1 MTAMAEGRF
10 NLVRFLL
17 LSPFYAAYGAWVP
30 LVGLYRIV
38 RAVAWTVRLLK
49 PKLTCPACGMVN
61 SLYGRWECRAPGC
74 GAIYL
79 GAADRCQRCGA
90 GASMF
95 FCHGCGAS
103 ISLRPAR

>member
-1 MTAMAEGRF
+1 MPTWKFSLTRF
-10 NLVRFLL
+10 AL
-17 LSPFYAAYGAWVP
+17 LSPFYAAYGALV
-30 LVGLYRIV
+30 LAVGLFRLI
-38 RAVAWTVRLLK
+38 RWAVWTARLTK
-49 PKLTCPACGMVN
+49 PELICPACNAPN

-95 FCHGCGAS
+95 FCRECGAS

>member
-1 MTAMAEGRF
+1 MTVMADKKLRF
-10 NLVRFLL
+10 IFFLL
-17 LSPFYAAYGAWVP
+17 LTPLYAAYGAWVL
-30 LVGLYRIV
+30 LVGLYRMV
-38 RAVAWTVRLLK
+38 RWATWTVRLTRPELA
-49 PKLTCPACGMVN
+49 CPACGSPN
-61 SLYGRWECRAPGC
+61 SVYGRWECRAPGC

-95 FCHGCGAS
+95 FCRDCGAS

>member
-1 MTAMAEGRF
+1 VRAMADRKL
-10 NLVRFLL
+10 NIVLFLL
-17 LSPFYAAYGAWVP
+17 LSPFYAAYGAWV
-30 LVGLYRIV
+30 LLTGLYRLV
-38 RAVAWTVRLLK
+38 RWASRTARLLK
-49 PKLTCPACGMVN
+49 PELTCPACNRVN

-95 FCHGCGAS
+95 FCQECGAS
-103 ISLRPAR
+103 ISLRSAR

>member
-1 MTAMAEGRF
+1 MILMAERKLS
-10 NLVRFLL
+10 LVRFLL
-17 LSPFYAAYGAWVP
+17 LSPFYAAYGAWVL
-30 LVGLYRIV
+30 LVGLYRTV
-38 RAVAWTVRLLK
+38 RAMAWVVRLLRPELK
-49 PKLTCPACGMVN
+49 CPACDKVN

-95 FCHGCGAS
+95 FCQDCGAS

>member
-1 MTAMAEGRF
+1 VKTMAEAKL
-10 NLVRFLL
+10 NLVRLL
-17 LSPFYAAYGAWVP
+17 ILSPFFAAYGAWVLLFWAFR
-30 LVGLYRIV
+30 LVRNIV
-38 RAVAWTVRLLK
+38 WTIRLTK
-49 PKLTCPACGMVN
+49 PELSCPACAISN

-95 FCHGCGAS
+95 FCEYCGAS
-103 ISLRPAR
+103 IPLRPIR